1 MEITIINAL
10 WCVGRES
17 IHPKEM
23 GKGRHSFC
31 ENEESFLISQG
42 MHSFALFSMSDR
54 KEKVAHRPLALEK
67 PLTGCVSR
75 TQPLVCF
82 AEE

>member
-1 MEITIINAL
+1 ME
-10 WCVGRES
+10 E
-17 IHPKEM
+17 E
-23 GKGRHSFC
+23 RHSFC
-31 ENEESFLISQG
+31 ETEGSFFDFPEHAG
-42 MHSFALFSMSDR
+42 PVLFSMLDR
-54 KEKVAHRPLALEK
+54 TETVEHRPTALEK